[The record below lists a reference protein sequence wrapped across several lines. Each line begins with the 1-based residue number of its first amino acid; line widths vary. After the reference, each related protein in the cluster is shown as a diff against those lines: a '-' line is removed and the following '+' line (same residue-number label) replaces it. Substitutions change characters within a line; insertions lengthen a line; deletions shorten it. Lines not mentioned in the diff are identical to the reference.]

1 MGVDEAE
8 FQVRVKAQL
17 AMVGADDSDAAAWL
31 EERRPRWIAGTPDQA
46 RAMVARFA
54 AAGIERMMLQDLL
67 PGDHA
72 MIELAA
78 RELIGQV

>member
-1 MGVDEAE
+1 
-8 FQVRVKAQL
+8 
-17 AMVGADDSDAAAWL
+17 
-31 EERRPRWIAGTPDQA
+31 
-46 RAMVARFA
+46 MVARFA

-67 PGDHA
+67 PRDHA